1 MSKKLEQVTTGTMAH
16 PAFFGKLLYK
26 RTNMRSLLTI
36 FSLLLITCTQLKAQD
51 VKKKVEA
58 ARNNPSASQDA
69 GKADALQQKQ
79 IRQQNLSYDSTAV
92 AAKPAAVVPKKSKK
106 HCGKPIGNKQ

>member
-1 MSKKLEQVTTGTMAH
+1 MSKKVEQVTTGTMAH

-79 IRQQNLSYDSTAV
+79 IRQQNISNDSAAATKPTAT
-92 AAKPAAVVPKKSKK
+92 APKKSKK